1 MKPRRQPGKSGFDL
15 IEEATHRL
23 RTAPVATLAVYY
35 LGAIP
40 FVLGLL
46 YFWADMSRSPFAG
59 QHLIDSALGMAG
71 LFLWMKFWQVIFA
84 RRLRAHVATEPA
96 PHWTVRRWGR
106 VVLTQA
112 FVQPSSL
119 FVLPLSLV
127 PALPFAWV
135 YAFYQN
141 VTALDDGGPAGVLPL
156 LKKSWKQAKLWP
168 RQNHIILAMVTAF
181 GFYVFLNWV
190 VTGLMLPHLIKML
203 FGIESV
209 FTRSAL
215 SLLNTT
221 FFAGMLGLT
230 YLCVDPILKT
240 VYVLRCFYG
249 ESLESGE
256 DLRAEL
262 NSMAAASQPMAAI
275 VVLLLGLLCASP
287 LKAADAPTPATPTAK
302 APVASSVQPADLDR
316 AINQTIH
323 EDKYTWRMPREKIV
337 EPETQESM
345 MARFFDKVGATLRKW
360 ARAVRDWLDEWLRK
374 LFRNERASTSS
385 DTSSYGWIESL
396 YILLYGLVTVAVI
409 ALIILLYRL
418 WRDRRSSAVVAS
430 EPIQPVPDIHDENV
444 GADQLPEDGWVKLA
458 RELLDRGELRLAM
471 RAFYLAS
478 LSHLAARN
486 LISVARFKSN
496 GDYARE
502 LRRRGHSFTGLLS
515 VFGDNL
521 ESFERAWYGLHEVNR
536 ELVERFAANVER
548 MKAAG

>member
-1 MKPRRQPGKSGFDL
+1 MKPRRQQGKGGFDL

-84 RRLRAHVATEPA
+84 RRLRAHVAAEPA
-96 PHWTVRRWGR
+96 AHWTFRRWGR

-112 FVQPSSL
+112 CVQPSSL
-119 FVLPLSLV
+119 FVLPLSLI

-168 RQNHIILAMVTAF
+168 RQNHIVLAIVTAF

-209 FTRSAL
+209 FTRSAF

-262 NSMAAASQPMAAI
+262 NSMVAASQPITAV

-287 LKAADAPTPATPTAK
+287 LGAADAPAATPSAK
-302 APVASSVQPADLDR
+302 APVSSSVQPADLDR

-374 LFRNERASTSS
+374 LFRNERVSTSS
-385 DTSSYGWIESL
+385 DTSGYGWIESL
-396 YILLYGLVTVAVI
+396 YILLYGLVAVAVA
-409 ALIILLYRL
+409 ALIILLYRV
-418 WRDRRSSAVVAS
+418 WRDWRSPPVVAS
-430 EPIQPVPDIHDENV
+430 EPLQPVPDIHDENV

-458 RELLDRGELRLAM
+458 RELVERGELRLAM

-486 LISVARFKSN
+486 LISIARFKSN
-496 GDYARE
+496 RDYARE
-502 LRRRGHSFTGLLS
+502 LYRRGHSFTGLLS

-521 ESFERAWYGLHEVNR
+521 ESFERIWYGLHEVNR
-536 ELVERFAANVER
+536 ELVDRFAANVER